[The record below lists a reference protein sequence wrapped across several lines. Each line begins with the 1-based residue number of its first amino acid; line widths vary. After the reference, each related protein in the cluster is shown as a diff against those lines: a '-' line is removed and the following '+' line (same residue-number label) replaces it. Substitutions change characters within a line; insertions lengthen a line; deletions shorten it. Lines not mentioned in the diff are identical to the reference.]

1 MLGSGWFVS
10 HCAIAIRGHG
20 GWHKFNQWVCDLGVV
35 VRLVL
40 LMANCVKKNLSVG
53 NGWSAR
59 VWVVVVAYRLII

>member
-20 GWHKFNQWVCDLGVV
+20 GRLKFNQWVCDLGVV

-40 LMANCVKKNLSVG
+40 GFSVDCGVRVTMSMPWVLVAFVRVRVMMAE
-53 NGWSAR
+53 
-59 VWVVVVAYRLII
+59 